1 MLLIRVQ
8 IYLIIVSSGV
18 FFPQTGKRRAP
29 TIKWT
34 PLLCL
39 CLFHIFSP
47 CFPVFSKLHFS
58 DEEIDFS
65 DLEYGPGADE
75 IKLYCTVNNR
85 QEVSAF

>member
-39 CLFHIFSP
+39 FHIFSP
-47 CFPVFSKLHFS
+47 CIPVFSKLHFS
-58 DEEIDFS
+58 DDEIDFS
-65 DLEYGPGADE
+65 DQVEYGPGADE

>member
-18 FFPQTGKRRAP
+18 FSPQTGKRRAP
-29 TIKWT
+29 TIKW
-34 PLLCL
+34 PLL

-47 CFPVFSKLHFS
+47 CIPVFSKLHFS

-65 DLEYGPGADE
+65 DQVEYGPGADE